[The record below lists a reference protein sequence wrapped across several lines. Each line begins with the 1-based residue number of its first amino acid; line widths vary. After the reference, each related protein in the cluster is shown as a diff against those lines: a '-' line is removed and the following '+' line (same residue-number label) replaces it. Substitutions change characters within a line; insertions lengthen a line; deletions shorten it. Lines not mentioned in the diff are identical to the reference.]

1 MDRTLLNLILI
12 IFLFISIL
20 FCGELSLMANVTN
33 PTSLTKNYP
42 LVFQAWSPI
51 ENKPDED
58 ELTLLA
64 RHDLVFTGMWSMR
77 INWKITTDQPY
88 NGLSTI
94 LMNQRGG
101 ESLEDAS
108 LRRDKLRKLN
118 PNLKLLCEIRYRE
131 DRYVTDKTVELSKQG
146 AYPPDSEFWLRDEN
160 GAFCPGWGEDSDGD
174 GEIELDEI
182 QFMLLDF
189 RNPALH
195 ELIAEKALALKKSG
209 LFDGIMLDWWNE
221 HSATTGKWPNW
232 NGTHLNLNEEKAAR
246 IAILRKIREKVGND
260 FLILVNSNSNT
271 VPLSASMVNGLFM
284 ECFKPQY
291 DKGYTIEQIKKM
303 ETTLLWAEENLK
315 EPRINCLEGWRVVT
329 DYTGERE
336 VRVTERNSDENLKW
350 MRMITTLS
358 LTHSDGYVLF
368 GDDNAQP
375 SPDHLHNWYDF
386 WDADL
391 GFPVGKKGTVYNNV
405 EGLFI
410 REFSKGWAVYNRS
423 GVTQSVVF
431 KENVTAFEKKEKA
444 ISHKIPNYDG
454 EIFLKE
460 ISHR

>member
-1 MDRTLLNLILI
+1 MDRTLFNRIFI

-20 FCGELSLMANVTN
+20 FCGELSLMANVSN
-33 PTSLTKNYP
+33 PASLTKNYP
-42 LVFQAWSPI
+42 LIFQAWNPI

-58 ELTLLA
+58 ELVLFA

-77 INWKITTDQPY
+77 INWKITPDQPY

-94 LMNQRGG
+94 LVNQQGG
-101 ESLEDAS
+101 ESLEEAS
-108 LRRDKLRKLN
+108 QRRAKLRQLN

-131 DRYVTDKTVELSKQG
+131 GRYITDKSVELSKQG
-146 AYPPDSEFWLRDEN
+146 AYPPDSELWLRDEN
-160 GAFCPGWGEDSDGD
+160 GRLCPGWGEDSDGD

-221 HSATTGKWPNW
+221 HSSTTGKWPNW
-232 NGTHLNLNEEKAAR
+232 SGTYLNLSDEKAAR
-246 IAILRKIREKVGND
+246 IAILRKIREKVGDD
-260 FLILVNSNSNT
+260 FLILVNSNYNT
-271 VPLSASMVNGLFM
+271 VPLSAPLVNGLFM
-284 ECFKPQY
+284 ECFKPRY
-291 DKGYTIEQIKKM
+291 GEGYTIEQIKKM
-303 ETTLLWAEENLK
+303 ETTLMWAEENLM
-315 EPRINCLEGWRVVT
+315 EPRINCLEAWRIVT

-336 VRVTERNSDENLKW
+336 VRVAERNSEENLKW

-391 GFPVGKKGTVYNNV
+391 GKPVGKKGTIYNNI

-410 REFSKGWAVYNRS
+410 REFENGWAVYNRS
-423 GVTQSVVF
+423 GVTQSILF
-431 KENVTAFEKKEKA
+431 NENVTALAKKEKA
-444 ISHKIPNYDG
+444 KSHKIPNFDG

-460 ISHR
+460 ISNR

>member
-1 MDRTLLNLILI
+1 MYRRLFHG
-12 IFLFISIL
+12 IFIVLFLTSVLYSGQSDLKSIV
-20 FCGELSLMANVTN
+20 SN
-33 PTSLTKNYP
+33 PTSITKSYP
-42 LVFQAWSPI
+42 LIFQAWNPI

-58 ELTLLA
+58 ELMLLA
-64 RHDLVFTGMWSMR
+64 RHNLVFTGMWSMR
-77 INWKITTDQPY
+77 INWKITPEQPY

-94 LMNQRGG
+94 LVNQQGG
-101 ESLEDAS
+101 ELLEEAHQ
-108 LRRDKLRKLN
+108 RRDKLRTLN
-118 PNLKLLCEIRYRE
+118 SNLKLLCEIKYRE
-131 DRYVTDKTVELSKQG
+131 GRYVTDKSVELWKQG
-146 AYPPDSEFWLRDEN
+146 SYPPGSEFWLRDEN
-160 GAFCPGWGEDSDGD
+160 GRLCPGWGEDSDGD

-182 QFMLLDF
+182 QFMLVDF

-221 HSATTGKWPNW
+221 YSAITGKWPVW
-232 NGTHLNLNEEKAAR
+232 NGTYLNLNDEKAAR
-246 IAILRKIREKVGND
+246 IAILRKIREKVGDD
-260 FLILVNSNSNT
+260 FLILVNSNYNT
-271 VPLSASMVNGLFM
+271 VPLSATFVNGLFM

-303 ETTLLWAEENLK
+303 EAALLWAEENLR
-315 EPRINCLEGWRVVT
+315 EPRINCLEGWRIVT
-329 DYTGERE
+329 DYAGERE
-336 VRVTERNSDENLKW
+336 VRAAERNSEENLKW

-386 WDADL
+386 WYADL
-391 GFPVGKKGTVYNNV
+391 GYSVGKKGTIYNNID
-405 EGLFI
+405 GLFI
-410 REFSKGWAVYNRS
+410 REFSNGWAVYNRS
-423 GVTQSVVF
+423 GVTQSIVF
-431 KENVTAFEKKEKA
+431 KENVTAFTKKEKA
-444 ISHKIPNYDG
+444 ISHKIPNFDG